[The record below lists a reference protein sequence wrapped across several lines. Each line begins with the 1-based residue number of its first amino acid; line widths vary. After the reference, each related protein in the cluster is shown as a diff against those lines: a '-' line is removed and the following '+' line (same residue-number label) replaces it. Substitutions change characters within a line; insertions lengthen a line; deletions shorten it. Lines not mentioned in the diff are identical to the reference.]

1 MYIYKYV
8 HIIIYVYNIY
18 IYIYIYIWPYDNEK
32 CVPNKRMSRLSKIF
46 MRYFPY

>member
-8 HIIIYVYNIY
+8 HIIIYVYN

>member
-1 MYIYKYV
+1 MYILLYMY
-8 HIIIYVYNIY
+8 I

>member
-1 MYIYKYV
+1 MYILLYMY
-8 HIIIYVYNIY
+8 IIYIY

>member
-8 HIIIYVYNIY
+8 HIIIYVYN
-18 IYIYIYIWPYDNEK
+18 IYIYIWPYDNEK